1 MNRRFFA
8 LTTAAVA
15 LLSPAVCHAEDPP
28 PTADEVL
35 RLVRLSYALQD
46 YSLTGQLRDDDT
58 GATQAFQLTMSQQ
71 VIRFRFSNPN
81 EIINLD
87 LATSPPTLSRVIPG
101 GKQEVP
107 LSMLGAPV
115 RGMAVSYEDLA
126 LRFLDWPNG
135 QMLGD
140 EKVSTVKCWK
150 VRVTTPDGAGAYGT
164 VDVWVHQ
171 ESGGMAQMEAYDR
184 SGKKIKRFQV
194 RKIQKAGDATV
205 LKEMR
210 IETFDPASGKT
221 VARTYMSMD
230 KPEKN

>member
-1 MNRRFFA
+1 MNRRKFLSLTAFA
-8 LTTAAVA
+8 TQLPGP
-15 LLSPAVCHAEDPP
+15 LCAEDPP

-35 RLVRLSYALQD
+35 RLVRLSYALQN
-46 YSLTGQLRDDDT
+46 YKLTGQLRDDDS
-58 GATQAFQLTMSQQ
+58 GATQPFELTMAER

-87 LATSPPTLSRVIPG
+87 LATSPPTLSRVVAG

-107 LSMLGAPV
+107 LAMLGAPV

-140 EKVSTVKCWK
+140 DKVATVRCWK
-150 VRVTTPDGAGAYGT
+150 VRVTSPDGAGAYGT

-184 SGKKIKRFQV
+184 SGKKIKKFQV